1 MLQPSKYFMVEE
13 RTFLIKDNYTLI
25 GEISQ
30 QKLNSSN
37 YLFLSYHLAMMR
49 SIEKTFVFIDSTMT
63 TGIVVNIILAIVIKA
78 SMK

>member
-1 MLQPSKYFMVEE
+1 MVEE